1 MPVRRHRARL
11 SFSRLRPT
19 RWFFVF
25 RQPLL
30 TRDPPDPDPS
40 DTNTKRE
47 TGRTAQLNNIAAA
60 KVREQAHRTMR
71 ESDPSVKSRQTFP
84 RARIRAIWAHRP
96 PPPRALTRPS
106 HPSSWRAG
114 RRGHHPHHA
123 RSPLHAEDDPGRFR
137 RCVSRDTRPDHPAR
151 NDFPPIVGT
160 WRSDGFSRTPP
171 PPRDLDRP
179 ADADRPALLTHA
191 GIVLTNDGNAIL
203 REIDVTHP
211 AAKVRPHP
219 ADPPLPLIQPQFAS
233 PHEDAPRPSDGSSTF
248 VPARRH
254 GSRSSPSPPIPEP
267 TLNSPFPSHRSP

>member
-60 KVREQAHRTMR
+60 KVREQAHRTTR

-106 HPSSWRAG
+106 HPSSWRAQAVADIIRTTLG
-114 RRGHHPHHA
+114 PRSMLKMILDASGGACRATPAQITPRATTSPRSWALGEATVSLGLHHRPAISTAPPTLTDPLSSTPQVSCSPTTVTRFSA
-123 RSPLHAEDDPGRFR
+123 RSTSPTRPL
-137 RCVSRDTRPDHPAR
+137 RCVH
-151 NDFPPIVGT
+151 
-160 WRSDGFSRTPP
+160 TPP
-171 PPRDLDRP
+171 TLPFPSVNPSSR
-179 ADADRPALLTHA
+179 LLA
-191 GIVLTNDGNAIL
+191 
-203 REIDVTHP
+203 
-211 AAKVRPHP
+211 
-219 ADPPLPLIQPQFAS
+219 
-233 PHEDAPRPSDGSSTF
+233 HEDAPRPSDGSSTF
-248 VPARRH
+248 APPRR
-254 GSRSSPSPPIPEP
+254 SELSPSPPIPEP
-267 TLNSPFPSHRSP
+267 TLNFPSPPAS